1 MLIKWKLFKRN
12 DILIHCP
19 VDKIQAQKAF
29 QLIKTDCPPF
39 LFKRITDRV
48 RKLIRYYIRNKREK
62 ITVIHLNVI
71 IILFQ
76 CPVYVDIL
84 YPNNLLTEIC
94 EFIANIS
101 THLQDILCQYL
112 LEEEK
117 EEHLDT
123 QSVTTTTITLSK
135 TIFKSLLAIFHHMVQ
150 IRVLLRTTSTT
161 NLSPNS
167 DTMVIDATK
176 CLAMTYRMN
185 EKHKFVPYTE
195 FYNDAVN
202 EHIEIKEDF
211 PNYKDRKGFSFCD
224 YSFILNPVVKADILK
239 IESVYQMRHELQDA
253 FFRALF
259 QGVNSPYLVLEV
271 RRDHIIEDTLQQLE
285 EKSIHDLKKQL
296 RIQFIGEEGV
306 DEGGVQ
312 KEFFQ
317 LMVRELFDAK
327 YGMFS
332 FNEESRFCW
341 FNPNIIL
348 DDITIRE
355 YKLLG
360 LLIGL
365 AVYNGVILDLH
376 FPLAVYKK
384 LMNVS
389 VNLTDLKQLDSGL
402 GHGLE
407 HLLNNCTEEFDHH
420 FQVDLESFGKVQ
432 TFDLKPNGSSI
443 LVTKENRQEFVD
455 LYVDFILNT
464 SIAKQFD
471 AFQLGFNLVCQDC
484 AIKIFR
490 PEEIEQLICGSSEL
504 DFEALEKSTVYDGGW
519 NEDSTII
526 KYFWEIVHGF
536 NYEEKKKLLFFA
548 TGSDRAPIGGLSKL
562 QFVIAKNG
570 GDSDRLPTS
579 HTCYNVLLL
588 CEYGSKEKLRERLL
602 TSISNSEGFG
612 MI

>member
-1 MLIKWKLFKRN
+1 
-12 DILIHCP
+12 
-19 VDKIQAQKAF
+19 
-29 QLIKTDCPPF
+29 
-39 LFKRITDRV
+39 
-48 RKLIRYYIRNKREK
+48 
-62 ITVIHLNVI
+62 
-71 IILFQ
+71 
-76 CPVYVDIL
+76 
-84 YPNNLLTEIC
+84 
-94 EFIANIS
+94 
-101 THLQDILCQYL
+101 
-112 LEEEK
+112 
-117 EEHLDT
+117 
-123 QSVTTTTITLSK
+123 
-135 TIFKSLLAIFHHMVQ
+135 MVQ

-185 EKHKFVPYTE
+185 EKHKFVSYTE

-211 PNYKDRKGFSFCD
+211 PNYKDHKGFSFCD

-259 QGVNSPYLVLEV
+259 QGVNSPYLVLEI

-384 LMNVS
+384 LMNVP
-389 VNLTDLKQLDSGL
+389 VNLSDLKQLDSGL

-432 TFDLKPNGSSI
+432 SFDLKPNGSSI
-443 LVTKENRQEFVD
+443 LVTNENRQEFVD